1 MNNVSIHWF
10 KNDLRLHDNP
20 ALAEAAQADGLIGVY
35 CVDARHD
42 ANSEYGPPKLGP
54 HRRAFLRASL
64 ERLSARMAELGS
76 RLLIVAGEP
85 EAVIPALVRSVN
97 ARAVYTADEFAPEEV
112 AGLRA
117 LQSALGDTPL
127 HRREGGGLLHT
138 EQLPFAPDE
147 VPGVYTAF
155 RKRVEAKAEI
165 GTPLSVPTHL
175 PPAPELKRVMLQDG
189 LLALGDAPAGEPL
202 FAGGEKAGL
211 ARVQAYIWSSECI
224 ARYKETRNGLLGRDF
239 SSKFSPWLANG
250 CLSPRRIHAEV
261 RAFEDQVTANQSTYW
276 LIFEL
281 LWREFFRWTLHA
293 HGARLF
299 ARAGLLDRQDR
310 PTARDAQVLKAW
322 RTGRTGM
329 PFIDANMREL
339 AATGYMSNRGR
350 QNVASFFARDLQQ
363 DWRYGAAW
371 FEAQLVDYDVASNWG
386 NWATV
391 AGVGTDKRDNGF
403 NVLAQA
409 QRYDGDAEYI
419 SHWLPELR
427 GLPAGQRHTAF
438 LLDDATLDAI
448 DYPRLIIPPP
458 DAWGGCFPNS

>member
-1 MNNVSIHWF
+1 
-10 KNDLRLHDNP
+10 
-20 ALAEAAQADGLIGVY
+20 
-35 CVDARHD
+35 
-42 ANSEYGPPKLGP
+42 
-54 HRRAFLRASL
+54 
-64 ERLSARMAELGS
+64 
-76 RLLIVAGEP
+76 
-85 EAVIPALVRSVN
+85 
-97 ARAVYTADEFAPEEV
+97 
-112 AGLRA
+112 
-117 LQSALGDTPL
+117 
-127 HRREGGGLLHT
+127 
-138 EQLPFAPDE
+138 
-147 VPGVYTAF
+147 
-155 RKRVEAKAEI
+155 
-165 GTPLSVPTHL
+165 
-175 PPAPELKRVMLQDG
+175 
-189 LLALGDAPAGEPL
+189 
-202 FAGGEKAGL
+202 
-211 ARVQAYIWSSECI
+211 
-224 ARYKETRNGLLGRDF
+224 
-239 SSKFSPWLANG
+239 
-250 CLSPRRIHAEV
+250 
-261 RAFEDQVTANQSTYW
+261 
-276 LIFEL
+276 
-281 LWREFFRWTLHA
+281 
-293 HGARLF
+293 
-299 ARAGLLDRQDR
+299 
-310 PTARDAQVLKAW
+310 
-322 RTGRTGM
+322 M